1 MIEEW
6 RVVFVGFLR
15 VFASFFCV
23 DCLLVAENK
32 INIYFKFILSNMVI
46 VKDSYYIDKCHNN
59 KKYYYYY
66 YSNLPNSIQFYPI
79 LSNSIFNTRPWE
91 GEHARTLEW
100 RRLFDT

>member
-1 MIEEW
+1 
-6 RVVFVGFLR
+6 VFVGFLR

-59 KKYYYYY
+59 KKYYYYSN
-66 YSNLPNSIQFYPI
+66 SNLSNSIQFY
-79 LSNSIFNTRPWE
+79 LQNSSYGWGSCKNPGMETIV
-91 GEHARTLEW
+91 
-100 RRLFDT
+100 